1 MITANDLRRGM
12 MIKINGEL
20 YAVLSYQHIKPG
32 KGPAFVRTKIRNIKK
47 NSIVEKTLRP
57 EEKIEDIYID
67 KRRMQFLYKHG
78 DELVFMD
85 LETYEQE
92 SVPADHV
99 DEERKF
105 LREGLEVDV
114 SFYNGQIISIDLPT
128 FVELKVTHTEPGVRG
143 DTATMAFKP
152 AEVETGATIQ
162 VPLFIEKG
170 DIIKVD
176 TRTGTY
182 IERVS

>member
-12 MIKINGEL
+12 MIKLDGEL

-32 KGPAFVRTKIRNIKK
+32 KGGAFVRTKIRNIKR
-47 NSIVEKTLRP
+47 NSTVEKTLRP

-67 KRRMQFLYKHG
+67 RRRMQFLYNDG
-78 DELVFMD
+78 EDLIFMD
-85 LETYEQE
+85 LENYEQE
-92 SVPADHV
+92 SVPAKRAE
-99 DEERKF
+99 EERKF
-105 LREGLEVDV
+105 LKEGLEVDV
-114 SFYNGQIISIDLPT
+114 SFHEGQIISIDLPT
-128 FVELKVTHTEPGVRG
+128 FVELKVTHTEPGVKG
-143 DTATMAFKP
+143 DTATTTFKP

-162 VPLFIEKG
+162 VPLFIN
-170 DIIKVD
+170 DNDVIKVD